1 VTRRPRHDRFG
12 RNRREHSARGRWIVD
27 RRRRGLPYLIT
38 PDIRGSIKQDLE
50 LLNLLPAAQAER
62 RAELQRAI
70 ELRIDDLIAAVDR
83 YRPVQKVASYRGVL
97 RDLGQFALVVLF
109 TVVWWGVD
117 HHKSSWLP
125 MFIVL
130 IVVLVWTAGFAFR
143 GVRKSLARFLR
154 RND

>member
-1 VTRRPRHDRFG
+1 M
-12 RNRREHSARGRWIVD
+12 I
-27 RRRRGLPYLIT
+27 GLAELAANIAPVAGGLLIGVAAGYLIT

-50 LLNLLPAAQAER
+50 LLDRLPSEQAEL
-62 RAELQRAI
+62 RAELQRSI
-70 ELRIDDLIAAVDR
+70 EIRIADLIAAVDR
-83 YRPVQKVASYRGVL
+83 YRPLQKAASYRGDL

-125 MFIVL
+125 LFIVL
-130 IVVLVWTAGFAFR
+130 IVASVWTAGFAFR
-143 GVRKSLARFLR
+143 GVRKSLRRFLP

>member
-1 VTRRPRHDRFG
+1 M
-12 RNRREHSARGRWIVD
+12 I
-27 RRRRGLPYLIT
+27 GLAELAANIAPVAGGLLIGVAAGYLIT

-50 LLNLLPAAQAER
+50 LLDRLPPEQAEL
-62 RAELQRAI
+62 RAELQRSI
-70 ELRIDDLIAAVDR
+70 EIRIADLIAAVDR
-83 YRPVQKVASYRGVL
+83 YRPLQKAASYRGDL

-125 MFIVL
+125 LFIVL
-130 IVVLVWTAGFAFR
+130 IVASVWTASFAFR
-143 GVRKSLARFLR
+143 GVRKSLRRFLP